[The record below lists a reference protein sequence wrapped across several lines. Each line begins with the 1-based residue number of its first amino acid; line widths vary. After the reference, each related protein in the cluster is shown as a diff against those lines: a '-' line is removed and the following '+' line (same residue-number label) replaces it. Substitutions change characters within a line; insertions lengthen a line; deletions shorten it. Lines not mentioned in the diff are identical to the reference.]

1 MYKVKKTFY
10 WYNTSASREGR
21 WDAYVLYLA
30 ISVIE
35 PLLKN
40 HLSYMI
46 KAVMKKKFSH
56 FVMMSVSLLLQ
67 TVIYFCKVARSK
79 AVTLFA
85 VLPFFKS
92 SSCSFTCFEFEF
104 EDV

>member
-1 MYKVKKTFY
+1 MKKTFY

-79 AVTLFA
+79 AVTLLG
-85 VLPFFKS
+85 VLPFFFFKS
-92 SSCSFTCFEFEF
+92 SFFSFTCFEIEF
-104 EDV
+104 EGV